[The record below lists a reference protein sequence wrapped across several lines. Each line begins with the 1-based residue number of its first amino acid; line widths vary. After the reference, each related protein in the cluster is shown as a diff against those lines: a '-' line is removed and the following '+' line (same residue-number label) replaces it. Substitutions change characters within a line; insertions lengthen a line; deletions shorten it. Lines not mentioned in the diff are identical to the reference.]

1 MEKRINNNNNILSN
15 MIKEHNIKQNISKEM
30 QEKRKNEAIVA
41 AHQLTELTVE
51 HLNTRISY
59 AYNNQKRLDVECKK
73 LENKSTNLIK
83 YAEQWVDL
91 VEQMNQ
97 TLKEI
102 GDVENWSKVM
112 ERDVTSITNIL
123 KQTNKQSNLNEK
135 KNERRGEEKEK

>member
-1 MEKRINNNNNILSN
+1 
-15 MIKEHNIKQNISKEM
+15 M
-30 QEKRKNEAIVA
+30 QEK
-41 AHQLTELTVE
+41 L
-51 HLNTRISY
+51 SY

-73 LENKSTNLIK
+73 LENKSCNLIK

-112 ERDVTSITNIL
+112 ERDVVAITNIL
-123 KQTNKQSNLNEK
+123 EQTKNKN
-135 KNERRGEEKEK
+135 